1 MSLSIALS
9 NALSG
14 LNVSQAGLATVS
26 QNVANANTIGYSRQV
41 ISLQQRIIGG
51 VLNGV
56 EVASINR
63 IVDSFLVRE
72 LQSQA
77 SALGAAAAAETF
89 FNEIQARFGTTANDS
104 TSSANLADFAAAIE
118 SLATNPEDQA
128 LRFEV
133 VAAGIRLANG
143 ISELATSVQKL
154 RAEADRKIKA
164 AVDTINA
171 ELIVVKDLNDRISRA
186 QVNGESSSSL
196 EDLRDRAVAT
206 IAANISITTFA
217 RDNGQLSILTSDGKT
232 LLDQQL
238 RQLEYSTSA
247 LVKSDTV
254 FSPITIFA
262 VDSVTGEKVGAGEVI
277 VTGGTSDTAVSTFDS
292 GRIKGLL
299 AIRDGTLHD
308 LAAQVESFAA
318 AVRDGYNAI
327 HNTGTSFPAP
337 NTLTGTRPVSAG
349 DPFSGTGTVRI
360 AVVDGSGA
368 IVGPPL
374 DLDLAAL
381 GAITVG
387 DLAATIDAALGANA
401 TAAIVNGKLE
411 ITATDGA
418 NGIAINEGDSQ
429 AGGTTQAFSDFFG
442 LNDFFAGTAAADFSV
457 RTDIMND
464 PSLLSV
470 GLLSPTA
477 VAGETGIA
485 IGDNRVALKLAAF
498 TEESIT
504 FAAVGGLPAGSYTIA
519 DYAAAITGLNAV
531 QAASAFQ
538 HASLQRDLFNNLE
551 FRTSSIS
558 GVNIDEEMVNMIVF
572 EQAFAASA
580 RVLNTTAEMFDVLIN
595 LVR

>member
-14 LNVSQAGLATVS
+14 LNVSQAGLATIS
-26 QNVANANTIGYSRQV
+26 QNVANANTVGYSRQV
-41 ISLQQRIIGG
+41 IDLQQRVIGG

-56 EVASINR
+56 EVASVNR

-72 LQSQA
+72 LQTQA
-77 SALGAAAAAETF
+77 STLGAAAAAETF

-104 TSSANLADFAAAIE
+104 TSSANLADFAAGIE
-118 SLATNPEDQA
+118 ALATNPEDQA
-128 LRFEV
+128 LRFDV
-133 VAAGIRLANG
+133 VAAGIRLASG

-154 RAEADRKIKA
+154 RAEADRKIEA

-171 ELIVVKDLNDRISRA
+171 ALIVVKDLNDKIARA
-186 QVNGESSSSL
+186 QVNGENSSAL
-196 EDLRDRAVAT
+196 EDLRDRAMAT
-206 IAANISITTFA
+206 IAAEISITTFA
-217 RDNGQLSILTSDGKT
+217 RDNGQLSILTADGKT

-238 RQLEYSTSA
+238 RQLDYSTSA
-247 LVKSDTV
+247 LVKADTV
-254 FSPITIFA
+254 FSPIKIFA
-262 VDSVTGEKVGAGEVI
+262 IDPVTGATVGGGEVI
-277 VTGGTSDTAVSTFDS
+277 VTGGTSDAVVSTIDS

-299 AIRDGTLHD
+299 DIRDGTLHD
-308 LAAQVESFAA
+308 LAAQVEAFAA

-337 NTLTGTRPVSAG
+337 NTLTGTSPVSAG

-368 IVGPPL
+368 IVGQPL
-374 DLDLAAL
+374 DLDLTAL
-381 GAITVG
+381 GATTFG
-387 DLAATIDAALGANA
+387 ALATTIDAALGANA

-411 ITATDGA
+411 ITATDGT

-429 AGGTTQAFSDFFG
+429 VGGTTQGFSDFFG
-442 LNDFFAGTAAADFSV
+442 LNDFFTGTAAADFTV

-477 VAGETGIA
+477 VAGEIGIA

-498 TEESIT
+498 TEASIT
-504 FAAVGGLPAGSYTIA
+504 FGSVGGLPAGSYTIV

-531 QAASAFQ
+531 QAAAATQ
-538 HASLQRDLFNNLE
+538 NAGLQRDLFDNLE
-551 FRTSSIS
+551 FRATSIS
-558 GVNIDEEMVNMIVF
+558 GVNVDEEMANMIVF
-572 EQAFAASA
+572 EQSFVASA
-580 RVLNTTAEMFDVLIN
+580 RVLTTTAEMFNILIEM
-595 LVR
+595 VG